1 MKLAKTNMMVSG
13 IVGSVSLIA
22 YLSPVPAV
30 LLTAEQMNA
39 VLLALLGAGVSIFF
53 SSLCT
58 YRYER
63 KRLENAFLEAAE
75 RVLSGLGGL
84 KECAIESIG
93 ESREASIRLF
103 KEYFEEEETLRVLG
117 PSDSHEAR
125 DRLIQ
130 TIERCD
136 ESQIG
141 AFLDTPH
148 SSFNR
153 CIERMKRQIESIVDS
168 YLCLCGDEFEY
179 HDRLLGIMEEVDYVC
194 LCPRSLR
201 RRQLLKEA
209 QEFVSKNK
217 ESLDPVVRRCQLFKH
232 EDIGYGEIL
241 ADILEAEK
249 KWSSNRVARDGSRA
263 PINTYADDLYRP
275 IREFAS
281 LSTSP
286 LRAHYCSKKPGW
298 E

>member
-1 MKLAKTNMMVSG
+1 MKLAKTNMIVSG
-13 IVGSVSLIA
+13 IIGLVSLIA

-39 VLLALLGAGVSIFF
+39 ILLALLGAGVSIFF
-53 SSLCT
+53 SSICT

-63 KRLENAFLEAAE
+63 EKLENAFLEAAE

-84 KECAIESIG
+84 KECVIESIG
-93 ESREASIRLF
+93 ESREASIRLL
-103 KEYFEEEETLRVLG
+103 KEYFEEEETLSVLG
-117 PSDSHEAR
+117 SSDLCEAR
-125 DRLIQ
+125 GRLIQ

-153 CIERMKRQIESIVDS
+153 CIERMKKQIESIVDS
-168 YLCLCGDEFEY
+168 YLRLCGDKFEY
-179 HDRLLGIMEEVDYVC
+179 HDRLLGIMEEIDYVC
-194 LCPRSLR
+194 LCPRSLQ
-201 RRQLLKEA
+201 RRQLLKKV
-209 QEFVSKNK
+209 QELVSKNK
-217 ESLDPVVRRCQLFKH
+217 ESLDPVVGRCRLFKC

-241 ADILEAEK
+241 VDILEAEK
-249 KWSSNRVARDGSRA
+249 KWSSNRVAKDGSRA
-263 PINTYADDLYRP
+263 PINTYANDLYRP
-275 IREFAS
+275 IQEFAS

-286 LRAHYCSKKPGW
+286 LRVHYLEKPWW